1 MSIQP
6 VIETLDR
13 LSELHTQL
21 LSIAEE
27 KKDIIVRNDVDALAL
42 LTSREGRLI
51 KQINEVDE
59 ERVHAMHAFMKEKG
73 IRSALQLNV
82 TELSR
87 IVFNPDERVQL
98 REAQVRLS
106 DLLHELKRQ
115 NETIKDL
122 LQQSLDFVDY
132 SLNLITSRPED
143 DSIYKRPDQA
153 QSKAARSLF
162 DTRA

>member
-1 MSIQP
+1 MSIHP
-6 VIETLDR
+6 VIETLNK
-13 LSELHTQL
+13 LSDLHAQL
-21 LSIAEE
+21 LSMTEE
-27 KKDIIVRNDVDALAL
+27 KKDIIVRNDVEALAL
-42 LTSREGRLI
+42 LTSKESRLI
-51 KQINEVDE
+51 KQINEADE
-59 ERVHAMHAFMKEKG
+59 ERLHAMQVFMKEKG

-87 IVFNPDERVQL
+87 IVFNPEERIEL
-98 REAQVRLS
+98 RDAQVRLS

-115 NETIKDL
+115 NEMIKDL

-153 QSKAARSLF
+153 QTKSARSLF

>member
-42 LTSREGRLI
+42 VTSREGRLI

-59 ERVHAMHAFMKEKG
+59 ERVRAMQVFMKEKG